1 MLEYG
6 SGPGPILVPA
16 LAVTL
21 FLTAAAFG
29 LGSQAAPIV
38 LLVGAT
44 LMMFYA
50 YHLHKKQFAADY
62 KYSTWEND
70 MRPMAPFAMV
80 GVVLVL
86 LYGAFAL
93 TSETGLVGGRRG
105 RR

>member
-6 SGPGPILVPA
+6 SGPGPVLVPA

-21 FLTAAAFG
+21 FLTTAAFG
-29 LGSQAAPIV
+29 LGSQLAPGI

-44 LMMFYA
+44 LMLLYS
-50 YHLHKKQFAADY
+50 YKLHMAQFAADY

-70 MRPMAPFAMV
+70 MRPVAPLAMA

-86 LYGAFAL
+86 LYGAFAV
-93 TSETGLVGGRRG
+93 TSENFMVGGRRG

>member
-21 FLTAAAFG
+21 FVTSAAFG
-29 LGSQAAPIV
+29 IGSQAAPLF
-38 LLVGAT
+38 LLIGAT
-44 LMMFYA
+44 VMMIYA
-50 YHLHKKQFAADY
+50 YHLHSKQFAADY

-93 TSETGLVGGRRG
+93 TSETGFAGGRRG

>member
-6 SGPGPILVPA
+6 SGPGPVLVPA

-21 FLTAAAFG
+21 FLTSTAFG
-29 LGSQAAPIV
+29 LGSQMAPVV

-44 LMMFYA
+44 IMLLFA
-50 YHLHKKQFAADY
+50 YRLHVAQFAADY

-70 MRPMAPFAMV
+70 MRPFAPFAMV
-80 GVVLVL
+80 GVVIAL

-93 TSETGLVGGRRG
+93 TSQDFMVGGRR
-105 RR
+105 RRH